1 MPAPAVDPLRD
12 AHALERENPE
22 YTLELIAAL
31 MNVAK
36 TAEADTLMDEILAA
50 KPNDGESN
58 LVAARLMLKEA
69 KPDDAEAY
77 YHRAIY
83 GSWPS
88 DSAAHQ
94 RAARMELIK
103 LLQAEKARQP
113 LLAELISLESEAAG
127 DPQLQRQIGQLFLT
141 AGAPARA
148 ATVYRDLIDRDL
160 HDSAAY
166 EGLGEAELEEGQY
179 RAAQS
184 AFLHASNYHPDG
196 MLQGKLQLLTQ
207 LTELD
212 PTPRRLPSM
221 EKFNRSLRI
230 LGLAQS
236 DLESKLSGKPG
247 AANSA
252 IAQLLKEA
260 SDELSKKPPQHVT
273 NEMAEHELDLAER
286 IWKARLALF
295 GDTTSPEE
303 EALRLCMEKL
313 LPPTPGA

>member
-1 MPAPAVDPLRD
+1 
-12 AHALERENPE
+12 
-22 YTLELIAAL
+22 
-31 MNVAK
+31 
-36 TAEADTLMDEILAA
+36 
-50 KPNDGESN
+50 
-58 LVAARLMLKEA
+58 
-69 KPDDAEAY
+69 
-77 YHRAIY
+77 
-83 GSWPS
+83 
-88 DSAAHQ
+88 
-94 RAARMELIK
+94 
-103 LLQAEKARQP
+103 
-113 LLAELISLESEAAG
+113 LAELISLESEAAG

-295 GDTTSPEE
+295 GTPHRPKKKPCGFVWRSCCRLLRAHSPQFPFGDGFAVNFVGTVG
-303 EALRLCMEKL
+303 EAKR
-313 LPPTPGA
+313 A